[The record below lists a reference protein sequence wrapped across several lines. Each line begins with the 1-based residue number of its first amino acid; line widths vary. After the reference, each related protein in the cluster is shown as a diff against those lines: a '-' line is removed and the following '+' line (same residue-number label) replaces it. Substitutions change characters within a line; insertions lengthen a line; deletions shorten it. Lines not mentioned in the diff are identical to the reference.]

1 MSTNLDSLSNIF
13 TTRLPA
19 VNRALIRHLET
30 IQRDYMWDFVANH
43 WEQFGDTSDHT
54 SLAYL
59 LARRLATSLSGSGIQ
74 QLAQELGDSVGTAVT
89 EGQMHP
95 MQYYVIPPL
104 ELAPLAG
111 DVYQGQVGE
120 HNGYWALLTPSC
132 DMVTGREKAELVLLA
147 RCLPLTEQVEYQQ
160 WRDGL
165 PEPSNTRIRQLQAL
179 LRNNRQDNQSERFF
193 FLPGALSLPD
203 LLVDFQQ
210 LVTLQRAHIGGL
222 ERLASLDSPFAEA
235 LLARFTRYFGRLGTP
250 DLDVAVLLQRL
261 RTVTGERTA

>member
-1 MSTNLDSLSNIF
+1 
-13 TTRLPA
+13 
-19 VNRALIRHLET
+19 
-30 IQRDYMWDFVANH
+30 
-43 WEQFGDTSDHT
+43 
-54 SLAYL
+54 
-59 LARRLATSLSGSGIQ
+59 
-74 QLAQELGDSVGTAVT
+74 
-89 EGQMHP
+89 MHP

-160 WRDGL
+160 WRNGL
-165 PEPSNTRIRQLQAL
+165 PKPSRTIDGKLQDL
-179 LRNNRQDNQSERFF
+179 MRNNRRDSQSERFF

-261 RTVTGERTA
+261 RTVTDERTT